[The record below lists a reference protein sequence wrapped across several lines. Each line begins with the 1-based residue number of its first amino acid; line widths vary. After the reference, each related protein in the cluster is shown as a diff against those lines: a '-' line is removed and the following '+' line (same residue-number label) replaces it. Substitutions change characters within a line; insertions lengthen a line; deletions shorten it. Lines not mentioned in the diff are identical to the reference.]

1 MNEQDDLQLN
11 SGRKPTR
18 SLVLAWADVC
28 GIDVDN
34 ESADTLVRRLHDQ
47 TIPFDG
53 DPDVVERCV
62 VEAVRW
68 MADRAED
75 GTAAGALWH
84 AAEVVSK
91 AFEQAEFVGVVA
103 SPELAA
109 PKASDFVPDETD
121 ASDESI
127 PRPMRRDII
136 YYSLPVE
143 IRLADGRRGKVV
155 HPPFDACVR
164 IRLEQGR
171 TVVLPLDDLPTAAR
185 AALRSP
191 VRRRVEVHPRCS
203 IRGCGQAF
211 RGFIA
216 ADGNVE
222 SSDGEYICDFA
233 SLFHGYCPDHKRAE

>member
-1 MNEQDDLQLN
+1 MSEQDDLQLK

-18 SLVLAWADVC
+18 SLVLAWADAC

-34 ESADTLVRRLHDQ
+34 ESADRLVRRLHDE

-62 VEAVRW
+62 VEALRW
-68 MADRAED
+68 MADRVSNRA
-75 GTAAGALWH
+75 AAGALRH
-84 AAEVVSK
+84 AADAVSDALK
-91 AFEQAEFVGVVA
+91 EAVLIDV
-103 SPELAA
+103 AA
-109 PKASDFVPDETD
+109 PPEPAATEAVGSALHETHASDG
-121 ASDESI
+121 SI
-127 PRPMRRDII
+127 PRPMRRDVI
-136 YYSLPVE
+136 YTRPVE
-143 IRLADGRRGKVV
+143 IHLADGRRGKVV

-203 IRGCGQAF
+203 VRSCGQAF
-211 RGFIA
+211 RGFLT

-222 SSDGEYICDFA
+222 SSDGEYICEFA
-233 SLFHGYCPDHKRAE
+233 SLFHGYCPGHKRAE

>member
-109 PKASDFVPDETD
+109 PKASDFVPAETD
-121 ASDESI
+121 ASDGSI
-127 PRPMRRDII
+127 RRPFRRDIV
-136 YYSLPVE
+136 YPVPVD

-164 IRLEQGR
+164 VKPEQGC
-171 TVVLPLDDLPTAAR
+171 TIVVAIDDLPMAAR
-185 AALRSP
+185 ASLRAP
-191 VRRRVEVHPRCS
+191 VRKRVEVHPRCS
-203 IRGCGQAF
+203 VPGCGLAF
-211 RGFIA
+211 RGFLTT
-216 ADGNVE
+216 DGDVE
-222 SSDGEYICDFA
+222 LSDGEYVCDFA
-233 SLFHGYCPDHKRAE
+233 SLFRGHCPDHKRAE